1 MNLQDIIN
9 HFKSHKIELVKVISD
24 RRAIFSDGYLYFTVL
39 KTPDQDHTRS
49 RAILSDGYLYFS
61 VFKNPNQDHTR
72 WFCAVSYID
81 KLLLNFQCTLKSSVK
96 IKA

>member
-9 HFKSHKIELVKVISD
+9 CFNSHNIELVKVISD
-24 RRAIFSDGYLYFTVL
+24 HRAIFSDGYLYFTVI
-39 KTPDQDHTRS
+39 KTPDWDHS
-49 RAILSDGYLYFS
+49 
-61 VFKNPNQDHTR
+61 R